1 MFPAPARPR
10 SELPRNNPVWR
21 TSHAWQTVK
30 FMPTVFRHA
39 MCNEAFKDRPFVD
52 QCRALRGAGYE
63 GIEIAPFT
71 LTADPLDVSPAER
84 RGYREIM
91 AGEGLTF
98 VGLHW
103 LLVTPLNLHVT
114 TPDAALRERSWQY
127 VWNLVDLC
135 ADLGDNG
142 IMVFGSPDQRKTT
155 GGATVAEA
163 TRYFV
168 DGLAR
173 IAPHAGNCGV
183 TVLVEP
189 LPLCLAN
196 VVRTLA
202 ESAAVIN
209 EIGNPAIQTMFDV
222 HNTADE
228 TEPHEQLIERYGPQI
243 RHVHVNEMDGGCPG
257 AGDYDFVPMFRALDR
272 INYQGWISLEVFD
285 FETSPDKIANDSITY
300 LKRKAEEAQA

>member
-1 MFPAPARPR
+1 MA
-10 SELPRNNPVWR
+10 
-21 TSHAWQTVK
+21 
-30 FMPTVFRHA
+30 TVFRHA
-39 MCNEAFKDRPFVD
+39 MCNEAFKDRPFVE

-63 GIEIAPFT
+63 GIEVAPFT
-71 LTADPLDVSPAER
+71 LAANPLDVSASTR
-84 RGYREIM
+84 RGYRDIM

-142 IMVFGSPDQRKTT
+142 ILVFGSPDQRKTT
-155 GGATVAEA
+155 GGATPEEA

-173 IAPHAGNCGV
+173 IASHAANSGV
-183 TVLVEP
+183 SVLVEP
-189 LPLCLAN
+189 LPLCLAD
-196 VVRTLA
+196 VVRTLDEA
-202 ESAAVIN
+202 AAVIR
-209 EIGNPAIQTMFDV
+209 EIDSPAVRTMFDV

-228 TEPHEQLIERYGPQI
+228 TEPHDQLIEKYGPLI

-257 AGDYDFVPMFRALDR
+257 AGDYDFVPLFRALDL

-285 FETSPDKIANDSITY
+285 FETSPDKIAKDSITY
-300 LKRKAEEAQA
+300 LKQKAEEAQA